1 MLGRPGTF
9 NLTGENMQA
18 VLDLID
24 KLEILL
30 EKIRITVEPRININV
45 KPHVLKE
52 AIAVCKK
59 AIPKR
64 PTHPILANFLL
75 SAKHGRITLTATN
88 LDTFIEV
95 ELDGEISEDGAI
107 CVAAFLLEK
116 IVDVV
121 KTTDSKPL
129 ADMTIQQVG
138 DREILLTH
146 KRYKATLK
154 EAVVCEEY
162 HFPVT
167 PEVITTEKLYIPDL
181 SSKFKR
187 LQSFTKDDVLNPKFS
202 GITLS
207 KGSLIASNGCDIAAI
222 ANGYEADI
230 EAVIPAS
237 IPLDIL
243 VNPSFCIDD
252 ENIKFVDAE
261 RKVTVTTKLIK
272 QSIDLEKISIPET
285 QVCYF
290 QQAEMLQHLPMFI
303 RAGDKKKN
311 QVYPVWI
318 ELKDRKVTLRSAD
331 STDTSY
337 TLETGV
343 AYTDILLYVEIHQI
357 TKALRQARNYIALY
371 ADSDSSLIAIN
382 QDIILV
388 GFMPLP
394 VFKDGVVVAKGCG
407 YQEPSTLPCRY
418 SETEGLTVEY
428 NMIDCG
434 YARAEYIGYEPARK
448 LAQIKKQEE
457 EKAAWKECLDNEPEE
472 LISAARN
479 HELTAKLLKDH
490 YKNLKDFKSSKFGA
504 KQKSWTEAVR
514 SYTFDVQRWYQ

>member
-1 MLGRPGTF
+1 
-9 NLTGENMQA
+9 MQA

-24 KLEILL
+24 SLHILL
-30 EKIRITVEPRININV
+30 EKIRVTVEPRINIFV
-45 KPHVLKE
+45 KPSELLR
-52 AIAVCKK
+52 AIAICKK
-59 AIPKR
+59 AIPD
-64 PTHPILANFLL
+64 HPKHPVLSTFLL
-75 SAKHGRITLTATN
+75 KAKHSKITLTASN
-88 LDTFIEV
+88 LETFITV
-95 ELDGEISEDGAI
+95 ELNGEIIEDGAI

-129 ADMTIQQVG
+129 ADMSIQQVG
-138 DREILLTH
+138 DREIAIAH
-146 KRYKATLK
+146 KRYKVRLYEETCL
-154 EAVVCEEY
+154 EEY
-162 HFPVT
+162 HFPIT
-167 PEVITTEKLYIPDL
+167 PDVYGELQYIPNL
-181 SSKFKR
+181 PEKFGK
-187 LQSFTKDDVLNPKFS
+187 LIPFTRNDVLNPMYS
-202 GITLS
+202 GITAS

-243 VNPSFCIDD
+243 VNPSFYIDG
-252 ENIKFVDAE
+252 ESIKFVDVE
-261 RKVTVTTKLIK
+261 RKVAVTTKLIK
-272 QSIDLEKISIPET
+272 QSIDLEKISIPDT

-311 QVYPVWI
+311 QAYPVWV
-318 ELKDRKVTLRSAD
+318 ELKEGKVTLKSAD

-343 AYTDILLYVEIHQI
+343 AYTDTLLYVEIRQV
-357 TKALRQARNYIALY
+357 TKILKQASNCIGLY
-371 ADSDSSLIAIN
+371 MDSWMLAIK
-382 QDIILV
+382 QDDIML

-394 VFKDGVVVAKGCG
+394 IFKNGVVVAKGCG
-407 YQEPSTLPCRY
+407 YQEPSTLPYRY
-418 SETEGLTVEY
+418 FEGCLTVEY

-434 YARAEYIGYEPARK
+434 YARAEYIGYEPAQK
-448 LAQIKKQEE
+448 LAQIKKQAE

-490 YKNLKDFKSSKFGA
+490 YKNLKNFKSSKFGA

>member
-1 MLGRPGTF
+1 
-9 NLTGENMQA
+9 MQA
-18 VLDLID
+18 VLELID
-24 KLEILL
+24 NLNILL
-30 EKIRITVEPRININV
+30 EKIRITVEPRINIFV
-45 KPHVLKE
+45 KPSELLR
-52 AIAVCKK
+52 AIAICKK
-59 AIPKR
+59 AIPD
-64 PTHPILANFLL
+64 HPKHPVLSTFLL
-75 SAKHGRITLTATN
+75 KAKHGKITLTASN
-88 LDTFIEV
+88 IETFITVEV
-95 ELDGEISEDGAI
+95 NGEIIEDGAI

-116 IVDVV
+116 IVDVI

-138 DREILLTH
+138 DREIAIAH
-146 KRYKATLK
+146 KRYKVRLY
-154 EAVVCEEY
+154 EEMCCEEY
-162 HFPVT
+162 HFPIT
-167 PEVITTEKLYIPDL
+167 PDVSGELQYIPNL
-181 SSKFKR
+181 PKKFSK
-187 LQSFTKDDVLNPKFS
+187 LIPFTKNDVLNPMYS
-202 GITLS
+202 GITAS

-243 VNPSFCIDD
+243 VNPSFCIDG
-252 ENIKFVDAE
+252 ESIKFVDAE

-272 QSIDLEKISIPET
+272 QSIDLGKISIPET

-311 QVYPVWI
+311 QAYPVWI
-318 ELKDRKVTLRSAD
+318 ELKEGKVTLRSAD

-337 TLETGV
+337 TLKTGV
-343 AYTDILLYVEIHQI
+343 AYTDTLLYIEIRQT
-357 TKALRQARNYIALY
+357 TKILKQASNCIGLY
-371 ADSDSSLIAIN
+371 MDSWMLAIK
-382 QDIILV
+382 QDDIML

-394 VFKDGVVVAKGCG
+394 IFKDGVVVAKGCG

-418 SETEGLTVEY
+418 SEGCLTVEY

-479 HELTAKLLKDH
+479 HELTAKLLKDY

>member
-1 MLGRPGTF
+1 
-9 NLTGENMQA
+9 MQA

-24 KLEILL
+24 SLNILL
-30 EKIRITVEPRININV
+30 EKIRVTVEPRINIFV
-45 KPHVLKE
+45 KPSELQR
-52 AIAVCKK
+52 AIALCKK
-59 AIPKR
+59 AIPE
-64 PTHPILANFLL
+64 HPRHPVLSKFLL
-75 SAKHGRITLTATN
+75 KAKHGKITLTASN
-88 LDTFIEV
+88 LETFITV
-95 ELDGEISEDGAI
+95 ELDGGIIEDGAI

-121 KTTDSKPL
+121 KTTESKPL
-129 ADMTIQQVG
+129 ADMTIQQI
-138 DREILLTH
+138 DREIAIAH
-146 KRYKATLK
+146 KRYKVRLR
-154 EAVVCEEY
+154 EQICCEDY
-162 HFPVT
+162 HFPST
-167 PEVITTEKLYIPDL
+167 PEVSRELQYIPNL
-181 SSKFKR
+181 PEKFKK
-187 LQSFTKDDVLNPKFS
+187 LIPFTKNDVLNPMYS
-202 GITLS
+202 GITAS

-222 ANGYEADI
+222 ANGYEGDI

-318 ELKDRKVTLRSAD
+318 ELKNRKVTLRSAD

-357 TKALRQARNYIALY
+357 TKALKQARNYIALY
-371 ADSDSSLIAIN
+371 ADSGLIAIN

-407 YQEPSTLPCRY
+407 YQEPSILPCRY
-418 SETEGLTVEY
+418 SEGCLTVEY

-434 YARAEYIGYEPARK
+434 YARAEYIGYDPAQK

-457 EKAAWKECLDNEPEE
+457 EKAAWKECLVNEPEE

-490 YKNLKDFKSSKFGA
+490 YKNLKNFKSSKFGA

-514 SYTFDVQRWYQ
+514 SYTFDVQKWHQ

>member
-1 MLGRPGTF
+1 
-9 NLTGENMQA
+9 MQA

-24 KLEILL
+24 SLNILL
-30 EKIRITVEPRININV
+30 EKIRVTVEPRINIFV
-45 KPHVLKE
+45 KPSELLR
-52 AIAVCKK
+52 AIAICKK
-59 AIPKR
+59 AVPE
-64 PTHPILANFLL
+64 HPRHPVLSTFLL
-75 SAKHGRITLTATN
+75 KAKHGKITLTASN
-88 LDTFIEV
+88 LETFITVEV
-95 ELDGEISEDGAI
+95 NGGIIEDGAI

-121 KTTDSKPL
+121 KTTDSKPF
-129 ADMTIQQVG
+129 ADMTIQQVE

-243 VNPSFCIDD
+243 VNPSFCIDG
-252 ENIKFVDAE
+252 ESIKFVDAE

-272 QSIDLEKISIPET
+272 QSIDLDKISIPET
-285 QVCYF
+285 QICYF
-290 QQAEMLQHLPMFI
+290 QQAEMLQHLPMFL
-303 RAGDKKKN
+303 RGNDKKKN
-311 QVYPVWI
+311 QAYPAWI
-318 ELKDRKVTLRSAD
+318 ELKEGKVTLRSAD

-337 TLETGV
+337 TLKTGV
-343 AYTDILLYVEIHQI
+343 AYTDTLLYIEIRQI
-357 TKALRQARNYIALY
+357 TKILKQASNCIGLY
-371 ADSDSSLIAIN
+371 MNSWMLAIK
-382 QDIILV
+382 QDDIML

-394 VFKDGVVVAKGCG
+394 IFKNGVVVAKGCG
-407 YQEPSTLPCRY
+407 FQEPSTLPYRY
-418 SETEGLTVEY
+418 SEGCLTVEY